1 VKLSRAAIAAYVFLV
16 FASGGVLGA
25 FGMRLYTA
33 QTTVRRT
40 RPTPEEQRKRA
51 TTEFESRL
59 KLNAEQMQQLN
70 IIMDDTKSR
79 VDEIRRKMHPEYQ
92 KIHEDQNQ
100 KFRNMLT
107 PDQQLEFDKMMKE
120 REERERQNGG
130 RGPGGI

>member
-1 VKLSRAAIAAYVFLV
+1 MKLSRAAIAAYVFLV

-33 QTTVRRT
+33 QNTVRRP
-40 RPTPEEQRKRA
+40 RLSPEEQRKRIIA
-51 TTEFESRL
+51 EDESRL
-59 KLNAEQMQQLN
+59 KLTAQQVQQLN
-70 IIMDDTKSR
+70 IIMDETKSR
-79 VDEIRRKMHPEYQ
+79 VDEARRKMHPEYQ
-92 KIHEDQNQ
+92 KIHEEQN
-100 KFRNMLT
+100 KRFREMLT

>member
-1 VKLSRAAIAAYVFLV
+1 VKLSRAAIAVYVFLV

-33 QTTVRRT
+33 QTTVRRP
-40 RPTPEEQRKRA
+40 RLSPEEQRKRVIA
-51 TTEFESRL
+51 EDESRL
-59 KLNAEQMQQLN
+59 KLTPQQVLQLN
-70 IIMDDTKSR
+70 TIMDDTKSR

-107 PDQQLEFDKMMKE
+107 PEQQVEFDKMMKE